1 MTTSVIGSS
10 KHSATWAMIV
20 RPTNARVPVRSPSSM
35 LSNIHDHILRLYLE
49 VAHEAQEK
57 GFTAQD
63 PEVFELA

>member
-1 MTTSVIGSS
+1 
-10 KHSATWAMIV
+10 MIV

-57 GFTAQD
+57 GFTAQG
-63 PEVFELA
+63 